1 MNLRGNLGRIALAVG
16 MLLICS
22 GPASAKSK
30 KQVCFKIGTVEYLF
44 VGKIPARNKCN
55 SFQVVDTFGTF
66 PGFMANGAACL
77 SGDGS
82 TLLLTNSDG
91 YFSVSEDVQGSI
103 ATSTATGTCKDCE
116 GSSCSSSSC
125 ALVFCSGQTIPADV
139 SDPASGSSR
148 GSSMSGN

>member
-91 YFSVSEDVQGSI
+91 YFSVSE
-103 ATSTATGTCKDCE
+103 ARTGINRN
-116 GSSCSSSSC
+116 
-125 ALVFCSGQTIPADV
+125 QY
-139 SDPASGSSR
+139 R
-148 GSSMSGN
+148 YGNL